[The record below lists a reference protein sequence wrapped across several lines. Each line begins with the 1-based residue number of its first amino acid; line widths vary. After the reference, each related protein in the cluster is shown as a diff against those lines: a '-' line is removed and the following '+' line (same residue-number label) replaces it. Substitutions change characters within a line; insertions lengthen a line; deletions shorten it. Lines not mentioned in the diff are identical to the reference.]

1 MKTAVVLLF
10 LMSFQASASYRYGTF
25 NCFAEG
31 KTFGSQWFIKKSE
44 ATDLPL
50 VEYHNS
56 TFGTPTGYSVRG
68 FATVT
73 EQSDG
78 TILTLPAAVRGG
90 GYFNL
95 FFRHDGDVMFGPTK
109 CQFFSN

>member
-1 MKTAVVLLF
+1 MKAILALAA
-10 LMSFQASASYRYGTF
+10 LISLPASASYRYGTF

-31 KTFGSQWFIKKSE
+31 KTFGSQWFIKKSD
-44 ATDLPL
+44 TNDLPL

-68 FATVT
+68 LATVT

-78 TILTLPAAVRGG
+78 TIITIPAAVRGG

-95 FFRHDGDVMFGPTK
+95 FFRNDGDVMFGPTK
-109 CQFFSN
+109 CKQIE